1 MEKLKKES
9 TKTEKELLQAK
20 HQENRLHNRIDYLDT
35 GDRKKRTH
43 RLITRGAA
51 IESILPEVKDMDE
64 VSFYTLME
72 EVLLHPDVADHIRR
86 SVESQKSG
94 DS

>member
-1 MEKLKKES
+1 MEKLKKQS

-20 HQENRLHNRIDYLDT
+20 HQENRLQNRIDYLDT

>member
-35 GDRKKRTH
+35 GDRKKRAH

-51 IESILPEVKDMDE
+51 IESILPEVRDMDE
-64 VSFYTLME
+64 VSFYSLME
-72 EVLLHPDVADHIRR
+72 EILLHPDVHSHVQMAISIQRDGG
-86 SVESQKSG
+86 S
-94 DS
+94 